1 MISALLESKTSQNLR
16 ELRVLRGENVS
27 SPCTPC
33 LGGEHLNAVCG
44 KKNRTM
50 DFLIHHMLR
59 ASASRFFEKEA
70 LVDKDMRL
78 SYESVAKQ
86 VAGLAE
92 GLRQAGLRRGDRVGL
107 YLETSVL
114 QSLSIFG
121 VSQAGGVFVPIN
133 NLLFPEQVAHIA
145 GDCQMRGLITTREK
159 LDSLVPT
166 LKGIPSL
173 EFVVVTGDGRGA
185 EISQGTFELSE
196 LLNSG
201 SHENWRDWGIGKDL
215 AAILYT
221 SGSTGKPKGV
231 MLSHEQ
237 VIAGSSIVSDYL
249 GITWSER
256 IVGVLP
262 LSFDA
267 GLNQLMTTMQQGGT
281 YVPMTFTFAREI
293 VKTLEREQITGMA
306 GVPTLWSLMTQPN
319 STLEKTP
326 LPHLR
331 YITNTGGRMPQTVLN
346 ALRKAVPKTQIFLMY
361 GLTEAFRST
370 YLPPDE
376 LDRRPDSMGKAIP
389 NTEILV
395 VNEKGER
402 CVSGEVGELVHRG
415 PTVSMG
421 YWGQPELT
429 AKVLRFHPF
438 VPVEIGD
445 AEKVCYSGDLVK
457 MDEDGFLYFVGRRD
471 NMIKSSGFRIS
482 PTEVEE
488 VLFQSGILREAAVIG
503 IPDGTLGQ
511 VIKAYVA
518 PRDGETV
525 NPEALLSFCAER
537 MPRYM
542 VPKFVQVMAFLPKTS
557 SGKVDYPALR
567 SQKEI

>member
-1 MISALLESKTSQNLR
+1 
-16 ELRVLRGENVS
+16 
-27 SPCTPC
+27 
-33 LGGEHLNAVCG
+33 
-44 KKNRTM
+44 M

-59 ASASRFFEKEA
+59 TSAARFPVKEA

-78 SYESVAKQ
+78 SYESAAKRA
-86 VAGLAE
+86 AGLAE
-92 GLRQAGLRRGDRVGL
+92 GLRQAGLRRGDRVGI

-114 QSLSIFG
+114 QALSIFG
-121 VSQAGGVFVPIN
+121 VSQSGGVFVPIN
-133 NLLFPEQVAHIA
+133 SLLFPEQVAHIA
-145 GDCQMRGLITTREK
+145 GDCQLRGLITTREK
-159 LDSLVPT
+159 LSSLESI
-166 LKGIPSL
+166 LKSIPSL
-173 EFVVVTGDGRGA
+173 DFVVVAGAGGDA
-185 EISQGTFELSE
+185 ELSQAAYD
-196 LLNSG
+196 LN
-201 SHENWRDWGIGKDL
+201 EFFALAAQQPWRDWGIGKDL

-237 VIAGSSIVSDYL
+237 VMAGSSIVSDYL
-249 GITWSER
+249 GITSSDR

-267 GLNQLMTTMQQGGT
+267 GLNQLMTAMQQGAT

-293 VKTLEREQITGMA
+293 VKTLERERITGMA
-306 GVPTLWSLMTQPN
+306 GVPTLWSLMSQP
-319 STLEKTP
+319 SSSLEKQT

-331 YITNTGGRMPQTVLN
+331 YITNTGGRMPQTLLN
-346 ALRKAVPKTQIFLMY
+346 ALRKALGKTQVFLMY

-370 YLPPDE
+370 YLPPEE

-402 CVSGEVGELVHRG
+402 CAPGEIGELVHRG

-429 AKVLRFHPF
+429 ARVLKPHPF
-438 VPVEIGD
+438 LPAELGD
-445 AEKVCYSGDLVK
+445 REKVCYSGDLVTI
-457 MDEDGFLYFVGRRD
+457 DEDGFLYFVGRRD

-488 VLFQSGILREAAVIG
+488 VLYQSGKLREAAVIG
-503 IPDGTLGQ
+503 IPDGTLGH
-511 VIKAYVA
+511 VIKAYVT
-518 PRDGETV
+518 PRDGESM
-525 NPEALLSFCAER
+525 NPEALLSFCAEK

-542 VPKFVQVMAFLPKTS
+542 LPKFVQVMDSLPKTP
-557 SGKVDYPALR
+557 SGKVDYTALR
-567 SQKEI
+567 RDSGV

>member
-1 MISALLESKTSQNLR
+1 
-16 ELRVLRGENVS
+16 
-27 SPCTPC
+27 
-33 LGGEHLNAVCG
+33 
-44 KKNRTM
+44 M

-59 ASASRFFEKEA
+59 ASASRFFDKEA

-78 SYESVAKQ
+78 SYEVVAKH

-92 GLRQAGLRRGDRVGL
+92 GLRQAGLRRGDRIGL
-107 YLETSVL
+107 HFETSVL

-173 EFVVVTGDGRGA
+173 EFVVVTGDGPGA
-185 EISQGTFELSE
+185 EIRQGTFELSE
-196 LLNSG
+196 LLNAG
-201 SHENWRDWGIGKDL
+201 VHENWRDWGIGKDL

-237 VIAGSSIVSDYL
+237 VMAGSSIVSDYL
-249 GITWSER
+249 GITSTDR
-256 IVGVLP
+256 IIGVLP

-267 GLNQLMTTMQQGGT
+267 GLNQLMTAIQQGAG

-319 STLEKTP
+319 STLEKTL

-395 VNEKGER
+395 VNEQGQPCKP
-402 CVSGEVGELVHRG
+402 GEVGELVHRG
-415 PTVSMG
+415 PTVSIG

-429 AKVLRFHPF
+429 AKVLKSHPF
-438 VPVEIGD
+438 IRAELGD

-457 MDEDGFLYFVGRRD
+457 MDDDGFVYFVGRRD

-488 VLFQSGILREAAVIG
+488 VLYQFGKIREAAVIG
-503 IPDGTLGQ
+503 IPDETLGHW
-511 VIKAYVA
+511 IKAFVA
-518 PRDGETV
+518 LRDGDVVSSDEV
-525 NPEALLSFCAER
+525 VSYCAER

-542 VPKFVQVMAFLPKTS
+542 VPKAVQVMDTLPKTP

-567 SQKEI
+567 GCHGV

>member
-1 MISALLESKTSQNLR
+1 MSCPNYFALT
-16 ELRVLRGENVS
+16 
-27 SPCTPC
+27 
-33 LGGEHLNAVCG
+33 
-44 KKNRTM
+44 
-50 DFLIHHMLR
+50 
-59 ASASRFFEKEA
+59 
-70 LVDKDMRL
+70 
-78 SYESVAKQ
+78 
-86 VAGLAE
+86 
-92 GLRQAGLRRGDRVGL
+92 
-107 YLETSVL
+107 
-114 QSLSIFG
+114 
-121 VSQAGGVFVPIN
+121 
-133 NLLFPEQVAHIA
+133 AH
-145 GDCQMRGLITTREK
+145 
-159 LDSLVPT
+159 
-166 LKGIPSL
+166 
-173 EFVVVTGDGRGA
+173 
-185 EISQGTFELSE
+185 QG
-196 LLNSG
+196 
-201 SHENWRDWGIGKDL
+201 WRDWGIGKDL

-237 VIAGSSIVSDYL
+237 VMAGSSIVSDYL
-249 GITWSER
+249 GITSSDR
-256 IVGVLP
+256 IIGVLP

-267 GLNQLMTTMQQGGT
+267 GLNQLMTAVQQGAT

-306 GVPTLWSLMTQPN
+306 GVPTLWSLMTQP
-319 STLEKTP
+319 SSALSKQS

-346 ALRKAVPKTQIFLMY
+346 SLREALGKTQIFLMY

-370 YLPPDE
+370 YLPPEE

-395 VNEKGER
+395 VNEQGQPCKP
-402 CVSGEVGELVHRG
+402 GEVGELVHRG

-429 AKVLRFHPF
+429 ARVLRPHPF
-438 VPVEIGD
+438 IPAERGD
-445 AEKVCYSGDLVK
+445 SERVCYSGDLVK

-503 IPDGTLGQ
+503 IPDGTLGH

-525 NPEALLSFCAER
+525 NPEALLLFCAER

-542 VPKFVQVMAFLPKTS
+542 VPKFIQVVASLPKTP

-567 SQKEI
+567 NREGI